1 MYALI
6 ITDGNG
12 YCTTIIPINYDTCND
27 QAPDNCARPCNW
39 NTETGF
45 KSSHPGGA
53 HFLFGDGSVHLV
65 QQTIDHQ
72 TYQYLATT
80 APTIAKI
87 STLGGWAQLKATV
100 NSRNE
105 FNVAAGYGGFNSSN
119 LRNAAATDASLLFVP
134 ARNQSMLINYVFKPR
149 SDLVFSLEYRKLR
162 TYDVLEEPYKAD
174 HVGAAAAFLF

>member
-1 MYALI
+1 LLDWK
-6 ITDGNG
+6 T
-12 YCTTIIPINYDTCND
+12 PL
-27 QAPDNCARPCNW
+27 APHLELSGEYFA
-39 NTETGF
+39 G
-45 KSSHPGGA
+45 KGIGG
-53 HFLFGDGSVHLV
+53 LGGVGLV
-65 QQTIDHQ
+65 STQNQ

-162 TYDVLEEPYKAD
+162 TYDGLEEPYKAD